1 MTSSMDSSVLSRFQ
15 ALCSRSE
22 QCSADIL
29 RKLLKTFDGDQ
40 DKAQEVLDA
49 LKADKFVDDAR
60 YAAAFA
66 RDKARLEGWGPVKI
80 RFKLR
85 AKGIADAAIEEGLA
99 QIDGDE
105 AEEKLYRLVL
115 AKRKTLEGDP
125 QIKLKLLKFALG
137 RGYSYDQ
144 VAPAVDKALA
154 DG

>member
-1 MTSSMDSSVLSRFQ
+1 MDTAVLSRFQ

-22 QCSADIL
+22 QCSADIH
-29 RKLLKTFDGDQ
+29 RKLLKAFDGDEE
-40 DKAQEVLDA
+40 KARELLDA
-49 LKADKFVDDAR
+49 LKADGFVDDTR

-85 AKGIADAAIEEGLA
+85 GKGIGDAAIEEGLS
-99 QIDGDE
+99 QIDSDE

-115 AKRKTLEGDP
+115 AKRKSLEGDP

>member
-1 MTSSMDSSVLSRFQ
+1 MDKAVLIRFQ

-29 RKLLKTFDGDQ
+29 RKLIKAFEGDQ

-85 AKGIADAAIEEGLA
+85 AKGVPDAAIDEGLG
-99 QIDGDE
+99 QVDPDE

-115 AKRKTLEGDP
+115 ARRKALEGDP
-125 QIKLKLLKFALG
+125 QIKLKLLKYALG

-144 VAPAVDKALA
+144 AGPAVDKALA

>member
-1 MTSSMDSSVLSRFQ
+1 MTSSMDTSILSRFQ

-29 RKLLKTFDGDQ
+29 RKLLKTFEGDES
-40 DKAQEVLDA
+40 KAQEVLDS

-66 RDKARLEGWGPVKI
+66 RDKARLEGWGPLKI

-85 AKGIADAAIEEGLA
+85 GKGISDADIEAGLGQVDA
-99 QIDGDE
+99 DE

-115 AKRKTLEGDP
+115 ARRKILDGDP
-125 QIKLKLLKFALG
+125 QIKLKLLKYALG

-144 VAPAVDKALA
+144 VAPAVDKALI

>member
-1 MTSSMDSSVLSRFQ
+1 MTSSMDTSILSKYQ

-29 RKLLKTFDGDQ
+29 RKLLKTFEGDEA
-40 DKAQEVLDA
+40 KAQEILDA
-49 LKADKFVDDAR
+49 LKADKFLDDAR

-66 RDKARLEGWGPVKI
+66 RDKARLEGWGPMKI

-85 AKGIADAAIEEGLA
+85 AKGIPDAAIEEGLG
-99 QIDGDE
+99 QIDSEE
-105 AEEKLYRLVL
+105 AEEKLYRLVM
-115 AKRKTLEGDP
+115 AKRRTLEGDP

-137 RGYSYDQ
+137 RGYTYDQ
-144 VAPAVDKALA
+144 VALAVEKALS

>member
-1 MTSSMDSSVLSRFQ
+1 MTSDMDSSVLNRFQ

-29 RKLLKTFDGDQ
+29 RKLLKAFDGDEE
-40 DKAQEVLDA
+40 KAREVLDS
-49 LKADKFVDDAR
+49 LQADKYVDDAR

-85 AKGIADAAIEEGLA
+85 GKGLPDAAIEEGIR
-99 QIDGDE
+99 QIDIDE
-105 AEEKLYRLVL
+105 AEDKLYRLVQ
-115 AKRKTLEGDP
+115 ARRKALEGDP
-125 QIKLKLLKFALG
+125 QIKLKLLKYALG

>member
-1 MTSSMDSSVLSRFQ
+1 MDNSILNRYQ

-22 QCSADIL
+22 QCCADIL
-29 RKLLKTFDGDQ
+29 RKLLKTFEGDAG
-40 DKAQEVLDA
+40 KAQEVLDS

-66 RDKARLEGWGPVKI
+66 RDKARLDGWGPLKI

-85 AKGIADAAIEEGLA
+85 AKGIAEADIEEGLR
-99 QIDGDE
+99 QIDSDE
-105 AEEKLYRLVL
+105 AEDKLYRLVL
-115 AKRKTLEGDP
+115 AKRKSLEGDP
-125 QIKLKLLKFALG
+125 QIKLKLLKYALG

-144 VAPAVDKALA
+144 VAPAVDKALS

>member
-1 MTSSMDSSVLSRFQ
+1 MDTAILSRFQ

-22 QCSADIL
+22 QCAADIM
-29 RKLLKTFDGDQ
+29 RKLLKSFDGDQ
-40 DKAQEVLDA
+40 EKAQEVLDA

-66 RDKARLEGWGPVKI
+66 RDKARLEGWGPLKI

-85 AKGIADAAIEEGLA
+85 AKGIADAAIEEGLS
-99 QIDGDE
+99 QIDSDE
-105 AEEKLYRLVL
+105 ADEKLLRLL
-115 AKRKTLEGDP
+115 QARRKSLEGDP
-125 QIKLKLLKFALG
+125 QIKLKLLKYALG

-144 VAPAVDKALA
+144 VAPAVEKALA

>member
-1 MTSSMDSSVLSRFQ
+1 MDTAVLSRFQ

-22 QCSADIL
+22 QCSADIH
-29 RKLLKTFDGDQ
+29 RKLLKAFDGDEE
-40 DKAQEVLDA
+40 KARELLDA
-49 LKADKFVDDAR
+49 LKADGFVDDTR

-85 AKGIADAAIEEGLA
+85 SKGIGDAAIEEGLS
-99 QIDGDE
+99 QIDSDE

-115 AKRKTLEGDP
+115 AKRKSLEGDP

>member
-1 MTSSMDSSVLSRFQ
+1 MDSVVLSRFQ
-15 ALCSRSE
+15 ALCSKSE

-29 RKLLKTFDGDQ
+29 RKLLKTFDGDE
-40 DKAQEVLDA
+40 DKAQEVLQS

-66 RDKARLEGWGPVKI
+66 RDKARLEGWGPLKI

-85 AKGIADAAIEEGLA
+85 SKGIAEAAIEEGLA
-99 QIDGDE
+99 SIDSDE
-105 AEEKLYRLVL
+105 AEQKLYRLVL
-115 AKRKTLEGDP
+115 AKRKSLEGDP

-144 VAPAVDKALA
+144 VAPAVDKALS

>member
-1 MTSSMDSSVLSRFQ
+1 METSILTKYQ

-29 RKLLKTFDGDQ
+29 RKLLKTFEGDQ

-49 LKADKFVDDAR
+49 LKADKYVDDAR

-66 RDKARLEGWGPVKI
+66 RDKARLEGWGPLKI

-85 AKGIADAAIEEGLA
+85 AKGIPEAAIEEGIR
-99 QIDGDE
+99 QIDADE
-105 AEEKLYRLVL
+105 ADERLYRLVL

-144 VAPAVDKALA
+144 VAPAVEKALA

>member
-1 MTSSMDSSVLSRFQ
+1 MDKAVLTKYQ

-22 QCSADIL
+22 QCSTDIF
-29 RKLLKTFDGDQ
+29 RKLLKTFEGDEE
-40 DKAQEVLDA
+40 KALEVLES

-85 AKGIADAAIEEGLA
+85 SKGLPDPAIDEGLG
-99 QIDGDE
+99 QVDPEE
-105 AEEKLYRLVL
+105 AEDKLYRLVL
-115 AKRKTLEGDP
+115 ARRKALEGDP
-125 QIKLKLLKFALG
+125 QIKLKLLKYALG

-144 VAPAVDKALA
+144 AGPAVDKALS

>member
-1 MTSSMDSSVLSRFQ
+1 MDTAVLTRFQ

-29 RKLLKTFDGDQ
+29 RKLLKTYDGDE
-40 DKAQEVLDA
+40 DKAQEILQS
-49 LKADKFVDDAR
+49 LMKDKFVDDAR

-66 RDKARLEGWGPVKI
+66 RDKSRLEGWGPIKI

-85 AKGIADAAIEEGLA
+85 AKGVADTAIEEGLS
-99 QIDGDE
+99 QIDADE
-105 AEEKLYRLVL
+105 ADEKLCRLL
-115 AKRKTLEGDP
+115 SARRKALEGDP
-125 QIKLKLLKFALG
+125 QIKLKLLKYALG

-144 VAPAVDKALA
+144 VAPAVDKVLA

>member
-1 MTSSMDSSVLSRFQ
+1 MDTAVLTRFQ

-29 RKLLKTFDGDQ
+29 RKLLKTYDGDE
-40 DKAQEVLDA
+40 DKAQEILQS
-49 LKADKFVDDAR
+49 LMKDKFVDDAR

-66 RDKARLEGWGPVKI
+66 RDKSRLEGWGPIKI

-85 AKGIADAAIEEGLA
+85 AKGVADTAIEEGLS
-99 QIDGDE
+99 QIDADE
-105 AEEKLYRLVL
+105 ADEKLYRLVS
-115 AKRKTLEGDP
+115 ARRKALEGDP
-125 QIKLKLLKFALG
+125 QMKLKLLKYALG

-144 VAPAVDKALA
+144 VAPAVDKVLA

>member
-1 MTSSMDSSVLSRFQ
+1 MTSNIDTGILSRFQ
-15 ALCSRSE
+15 ALCSKSE

-29 RKLLKTFDGDQ
+29 RKLLKAFDGDEA
-40 DKAQEVLDA
+40 KAQEILDA

-66 RDKARLEGWGPVKI
+66 RDKARLEGWGPLKI

-85 AKGIADAAIEEGLA
+85 GKGIADAAIDEGLS
-99 QIDGDE
+99 QIDLEE
-105 AEEKLYRLVL
+105 AEDKLYHLVL
-115 AKRKTLEGDP
+115 TKRKTLEGDS
-125 QIKLKLLKFALG
+125 QIKLKLLKYALG

-144 VAPAVDKALA
+144 VAPAVDKALS

>member
-1 MTSSMDSSVLSRFQ
+1 MDKAVLTKYQ

-29 RKLLKTFDGDQ
+29 RKLVKTFEGDEE
-40 DKAQEVLDA
+40 KALEVLES
-49 LKADKFVDDAR
+49 LKADRFVDDAR

-85 AKGIADAAIEEGLA
+85 GKGLPDAAIDEGLS
-99 QIDGDE
+99 QVDPEE
-105 AEEKLYRLVL
+105 AEEKLFRLVL
-115 AKRKTLEGDP
+115 ARRKALEGDP
-125 QIKLKLLKFALG
+125 QIKLKLLKYALG

-144 VAPAVDKALA
+144 AGPAVDKALS

>member
-1 MTSSMDSSVLSRFQ
+1 MDNSVLTRFQ

-22 QCSADIL
+22 QCSADIQ
-29 RKLLKTFDGDQ
+29 RKLLKTFEGDA
-40 DKAQEVLDA
+40 DKAQEILDS

-66 RDKARLEGWGPVKI
+66 RDKARLEGWGPLKI

-85 AKGIADAAIEEGLA
+85 AKGISEADIEEGLR
-99 QIDGDE
+99 QIDSDE
-105 AEEKLYRLVL
+105 AEEKLYRLVQ
-115 AKRKTLEGDP
+115 AKRKSLEGDP

-144 VAPAVDKALA
+144 VAPAVDKALS

>member
-1 MTSSMDSSVLSRFQ
+1 MDTAVLTRFQ

-29 RKLLKTFDGDQ
+29 RKLLKTYDGDE
-40 DKAQEVLDA
+40 DKAQEILQS
-49 LKADKFVDDAR
+49 LIKDKFVDDAR

-66 RDKARLEGWGPVKI
+66 RDKSRLEGWGPIKI

-85 AKGIADAAIEEGLA
+85 VKGVADTAIEEGLS
-99 QIDGDE
+99 QIDADE
-105 AEEKLYRLVL
+105 ADEKLYRLVS
-115 AKRKTLEGDP
+115 ARRKALEGDP
-125 QIKLKLLKFALG
+125 QIKLKLLKYALG

-144 VAPAVDKALA
+144 VAPAVDKVLA

>member
-1 MTSSMDSSVLSRFQ
+1 MDTVILTRYQ

-29 RKLLKTFDGDQ
+29 RKLLKTFDGDEE
-40 DKAQEVLDA
+40 KAREVLEA
-49 LKADKFVDDAR
+49 LKADKFLDDAR
-60 YAAAFA
+60 YATAFA

-85 AKGIADAAIEEGLA
+85 SKGVPEAAIEEGLS
-99 QIDGDE
+99 QIDSDE
-105 AEEKLYRLVL
+105 AEEKLYKLVL
-115 AKRKTLEGDP
+115 TKCKTLEGDP
-125 QIKLKLLKFALG
+125 QIKLKLLKYALG

-144 VAPAVDKALA
+144 VAPAVEKALA

>member
-1 MTSSMDSSVLSRFQ
+1 MDPAVLSRFQ
-15 ALCSRSE
+15 ALCSKSE
-22 QCSADIL
+22 QCSSDIL
-29 RKLLKTFDGDQ
+29 RKLLKTFDGDEG
-40 DKAQEVLDA
+40 KAQEVLQS

-66 RDKARLEGWGPVKI
+66 RDKARLEGWGPLKI

-85 AKGIADAAIEEGLA
+85 SKGIADSAIDEGLA
-99 QIDGDE
+99 SIDSDE
-105 AEEKLYRLVL
+105 AEQKLYRLVL
-115 AKRKTLEGDP
+115 AKRKSLEGDP